1 MWSDTIADALTRI
14 RNGVRNGSKEVKLRQ
29 SKTAANI
36 CKVLK
41 DEGYIKG
48 FDVVEGKP
56 QGVIR
61 VELKYGPKGEKV
73 ITDLTRQSR
82 SGRRLYVS
90 VDKLPRVRNGMGI
103 SIVSTNRGVLSDRQC
118 REQKV
123 GGELMCTVY

>member
-29 SKTAANI
+29 SKTAVNV

-48 FDVVEGKP
+48 FDIVEGKP

-73 ITDLTRQSR
+73 ITDLKRQSR

-123 GGELMCTVY
+123 GGELICTVY

>member
-14 RNGVRNGSKEVKLRQ
+14 RNGVRNGSKQVKLRQ
-29 SKTAANI
+29 SKLAVNV
-36 CKVLK
+36 CKVLQ
-41 DEGYIKG
+41 DEGFIRG
-48 FDVVEGKP
+48 FDIVEGKP
-56 QGVIR
+56 QGTIR

-118 REQKV
+118 RDQKV
-123 GGELMCTVY
+123 GGELICTVY

>member
-29 SKTAANI
+29 SKTAANV
-36 CKVLK
+36 CQVLK

-48 FDVVEGKP
+48 FDIVEGAP

-73 ITDLTRQSR
+73 ITDLKRQSR

-123 GGELMCTVY
+123 GGELICTVY